1 MNDKSQEY
9 KPLLLIFLKRVLT
22 NVYMVC
28 IMYISSIH
36 NVGDHMNIIISNSSG
51 VPIYEQIVSQIKE
64 QIMNG
69 ELKAGDALPSMRA
82 LAQSIRISVI
92 TTKRAYEE
100 LERDG
105 FIESFTGK
113 GSFVKGQ
120 NTELLREEYL
130 RQAEELLQQACDR
143 ARKAG
148 ASADELHDMLDI
160 IYGGE

>member
-1 MNDKSQEY
+1 
-9 KPLLLIFLKRVLT
+9 
-22 NVYMVC
+22 MVC
-28 IMYISSIH
+28 IMYISSIY

-69 ELKAGDALPSMRA
+69 DLKAGDALPSMRA

-130 RQAEELLQQACDR
+130 RQAEELIQQACDK

-148 ASADELHDMLDI
+148 ADVSELHDMLDL
-160 IYGGE
+160 IYNDN

>member
-1 MNDKSQEY
+1 MKIN
-9 KPLLLIFLKRVLT
+9 I
-22 NVYMVC
+22 
-28 IMYISSIH
+28 
-36 NVGDHMNIIISNSSG
+36 NIINADG
-51 VPIYEQIVSQIKE
+51 KPIYQQITDQIKTLILE
-64 QIMNG
+64 G
-69 ELKAGDALPSMRA
+69 KLKEGDALPSMRV
-82 LAQSIRISVI
+82 LASQLRISFM

-130 RQAEELLQQACDR
+130 RQAEEHLQQACDK

-148 ASADELHDMLDI
+148 ADVSELHDMLDL
-160 IYGGE
+160 IYNDN